1 MTGGAISRDELQIK
15 LQRRYENVFYD
26 VSSTDDYRAGALA
39 FAETVM
45 SDLLSTPTIDAV
57 SVVRCR
63 DCKYYNVTCC
73 SPGFGWCERS
83 GHNHGTTDNWFCADG
98 RDRYD

>member
-1 MTGGAISRDELQIK
+1 MARL
-15 LQRRYENVFYD
+15 
-26 VSSTDDYRAGALA
+26 
-39 FAETVM
+39 
-45 SDLLSTPTIDAV
+45 IDADAIV
-57 SVVRCR
+57 TVKVFDDMTEERYDEKMTIAEALDSWADEGCPEPIDAAPVVRCR

-98 RDRYD
+98 RNRYD